1 MWLSIAHN
9 EDIDN
14 WVAARHYLKSRGSS
28 ASTIRMWFLTGNKV
42 EFIDDTKKV
51 GAMLWNHPTA
61 RLFDNNTLLELT
73 RMYFIDDTEPNIE
86 SKALAMARRYI
97 RRNHPHIKGVI
108 AYSSTG
114 YNHDGTI
121 YKADN
126 WFTMGTRKGTTWA
139 RTNRAR
145 ADADNSDKILW
156 VRSP

>member
-9 EDIDN
+9 EDIDT
-14 WVAARHYLKSRGSS
+14 WVAERHYLKSRGSC
-28 ASTIRMWFLTGNKV
+28 ASTIRMWFLSGNKA

-86 SKALAMARRYI
+86 SKALAMARRHI
-97 RRNHPHIKGVI
+97 RRNYPHIKGVI

-114 YNHDGTI
+114 HNHDGTI

-145 ADADNSDKILW
+145 ADADDSDKILW
-156 VRSP
+156 ARSP